1 MIFQDDQDDQ
11 DHHHQDHQDDQDHHH
26 QDDQDDQQPNLRAR
40 DPAALPLLLSPQLNV
55 AGGGVHDDDDG
66 DNDKRVITSGRG
78 NDLII
83 STEHMLGPGK
93 GYNYILC
100 QNIIYH
106 RCDH

>member
-1 MIFQDDQDDQ
+1 MIFQDDQV
-11 DHHHQDHQDDQDHHH
+11 HHHQDH
-26 QDDQDDQQPNLRAR
+26 QDDQQPNLRAR

-78 NDLII
+78 ADLII
-83 STEHMLGPGK
+83 SVMIIDYIFNRACLAL
-93 GYNYILC
+93 ILC

-106 RCDH
+106 HCDH

>member
-1 MIFQDDQDDQ
+1 MIKITIIKMTKTIN
-11 DHHHQDHQDDQDHHH
+11 
-26 QDDQDDQQPNLRAR
+26 NLITGRETQLR
-40 DPAALPLLLSPQLNV
+40 SPFYSPLNSMWQV
-55 AGGGVHDDDDG
+55 GGGHDDDDG
-66 DNDKRVITSGRG
+66 DNDKRVISGRG

-106 RCDH
+106 HCDH